1 MKDVLLNALK
11 YGVIFFVISV
21 IVHFIFPDDVD
32 MVTCFI
38 IFAATGLAEF
48 ILGLI
53 RYRRTQRD
61 KER

>member
-32 MVTCFI
+32 MATCFI
-38 IFAATGLAEF
+38 IFAAVGLAEF

-53 RYRRTQRD
+53 RYRRTQGD